1 MIANIEDVR
10 GEGDLEVHKSNT
22 ISKRKSKTKEFYHAI
37 LLEFAKRSI
46 SHKIRIKIYKH
57 LGMRIGENVYI
68 GPGLEIIDQTL
79 SRLVTLGDRVTISPR
94 VTFVVSSS
102 PNKSKLRGTYPRKIG
117 KIYIEDDA
125 WIATGAIIL
134 PSITI
139 GKMSVVGAG
148 AVVTKAVTPFT
159 VVGGVPA
166 KVIKKIG
173 ENNYEKM

>member
-37 LLEFAKRSI
+37 LLEFARRSI
-46 SHKIRIKIYKH
+46 SHKIRIKIYRL

-79 SRLVTLGDRVTISPR
+79 SSLVTLGDRVTISPR
-94 VTFVVSSS
+94 VTLVVSSS
-102 PNKSKLRGTYPRKIG
+102 PNNSKLREIYPRKIG
-117 KIYIEDDA
+117 RITIEDDA
-125 WIATGAIIL
+125 WIATGVIIL
-134 PSITI
+134 LGTTI

-148 AVVTKAVTPFT
+148 AVVTKDVPRFT

-173 ENNYEKM
+173 DEI

>member
-1 MIANIEDVR
+1 MIANIDDIRDE
-10 GEGDLEVHKSNT
+10 EDLEISKSNT
-22 ISKRKSKTKEFYHAI
+22 ISKRNSKTKEFYHAI
-37 LLEFAKRSI
+37 LMGFAKKRI

-57 LGMRIGENVYI
+57 LGMSIGKDVYI

-79 SRLVTLGDRVTISPR
+79 SNLVTLGDRVTISPR
-94 VTFVVSSS
+94 VTLVVSSS
-102 PNKSKLRGTYPRKIG
+102 PNNSKLREIYPRKIG
-117 KIYIEDDA
+117 RITIEDDA

-134 PSITI
+134 PGITI

-148 AVVTKAVTPFT
+148 SVVTKDVPPFT